1 MDYNHGMASELTQ
14 QNTPKLLAELPDRV
28 EVIAAA
34 KTITL
39 EEILEVVQAGI
50 NIIDKYYVRK

>member
-14 QNTPKLLAELPDRV
+14 QNTTKLLAELPDRF

-39 EEILEVVQAGI
+39 EEVLEVVQAGI
-50 NIIDKYYVRK
+50 KIIY